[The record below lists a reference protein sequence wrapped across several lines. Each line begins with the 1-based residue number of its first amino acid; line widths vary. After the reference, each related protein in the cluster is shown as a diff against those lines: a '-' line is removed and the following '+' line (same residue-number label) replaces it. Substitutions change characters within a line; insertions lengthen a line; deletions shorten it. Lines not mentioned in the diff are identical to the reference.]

1 MVPTLASDFTDLVP
15 ILAISVGG
23 GIAITAIVLG
33 VLKEWLVAK
42 DRERSRREIAAYIA
56 EGSISVD
63 EGERLMAA
71 GRKKG
76 CKDWA

>member
-1 MVPTLASDFTDLVP
+1 M
-15 ILAISVGG
+15 
-23 GIAITAIVLG
+23 
-33 VLKEWLVAK
+33 
-42 DRERSRREIAAYIA
+42 A